1 MIAQLSLSLIVG
13 LTMLAI
19 MNARLSTSLDLTRPE
34 QVLQSTVSTFYC
46 KVFKKKKT
54 LTYFLL
60 LEMTSE
66 EKAEYENAKANGL
79 LEVVADEEEKVIE
92 KKKVKEEKKEKVQK
106 K

>member
-1 MIAQLSLSLIVG
+1 MCMSSFYRKTRENPAQQFCIFIHLHLGSQTTL
-13 LTMLAI
+13 
-19 MNARLSTSLDLTRPE
+19 
-34 QVLQSTVSTFYC
+34 
-46 KVFKKKKT
+46 FKKKKT